1 MRRRETGLISG
12 RPKLVDAM
20 ETGINIE
27 ERRRNAAGNVGTT
40 DGDDQQV
47 LRAAG
52 KTVGIVFPRFRRFCS
67 LATRGGRVSLACE
80 RFVDGFLEI
89 LEIVGCRGMGDASS
103 TSFHTAIAV

>member
-27 ERRRNAAGNVGTT
+27 ERRRNAAGNAGTT

-52 KTVGIVFPRFRRFCS
+52 KTAGFVFSRFRRFCS
-67 LATRGGRVSLACE
+67 PATRGGRVSSAREVCRWLLGDSGNRWISGAE
-80 RFVDGFLEI
+80 RRFEYLF
-89 LEIVGCRGMGDASS
+89 AS
-103 TSFHTAIAV
+103 FAIAV